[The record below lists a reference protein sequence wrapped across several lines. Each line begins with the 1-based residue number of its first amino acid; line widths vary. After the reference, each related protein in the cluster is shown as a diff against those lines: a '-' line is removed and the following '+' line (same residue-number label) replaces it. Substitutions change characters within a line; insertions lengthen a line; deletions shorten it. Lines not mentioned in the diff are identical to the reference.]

1 MLAVLKKELKTYFLT
16 PLGYVF
22 LAIFMAL
29 FSNIFFSMVF
39 GGMTG
44 DYAKFEY
51 VIYNSLIILTFITPV
66 LTMRMFAEEK
76 NSGTDQL
83 LFTSPKSI
91 VGIVMGKFLAATV
104 VILIT
109 IAITLIYYVI
119 LTRFGNPSFSVALVA
134 LFGFLLIAMA
144 YVSFGMFASSIAP
157 NQLIA
162 AIITIGFFIVTS
174 FFTSSNGV
182 IGTFSLL
189 DMYQKFPLGIIALEE
204 LIGYISFIT
213 LFLLLTMIVLQR
225 RKSVNR

>member
-91 VGIVMGKFLAATV
+91 IGIVLGKFLAATV

-109 IAITLIYYVI
+109 MAIMLIYYII
-119 LTRFGNPSFSVALVA
+119 LTRFGNPSLKVALVA

-144 YVSFGMFASSIAP
+144 YISFGMFASSVAP

-162 AIITIGFFIVTS
+162 AIITIGFFIITS

-213 LFLLLTMIVLQR
+213 LFVLLTMIVLQR